1 MNFVDEVLIVASAG
15 KGGNGCLSF
24 RREKYVPRGGP
35 DGGDGGEGGSVY
47 LESTT
52 AINTLVDFRF
62 KKKFS
67 AKKGTDGA
75 GKDRTGAQGEDLV
88 ISVPIGTI
96 VINQSTGEIIYDLS
110 KPFEKVLVAIGGKG
124 GQGNARFKS
133 SINQAPRFFTPGD
146 QGETRELK
154 LELKCIADVGLVGY
168 PNAGKSTLITA
179 ISEAKPKVA
188 DYPFTTLNPVLG
200 VVKGIDDHSY
210 IVADIPGLIEGASD
224 GIGLGIKFLRH
235 VERTELLLHLIDL
248 MPVDSSHEPLKAYQ
262 SINQELEAYSK
273 EVASKPRWIVFT
285 KSDLLGEDEAKR
297 LAQSVIDEIDWTQPW
312 YVISAINKQG
322 LKVLVDDAS
331 LYLSQSLSD

>member
-133 SINQAPRFFTPGD
+133 SINQAPRIFTPGD

-210 IVADIPGLIEGASD
+210 IVADIPGLIEGASN

-248 MPVDSSHEPLKAYQ
+248 MPVDGSHEPLKAYQ